1 MQYYLTTKEAKN
13 EVNALVTS
21 RLDYMELTLVLHNVG
36 ESDLYWTS
44 IYIGPR
50 RFHSFTTI
58 QQLVAPNR
66 VLAAKQVIDWLIQS
80 GGMRAPKKR
89 CGFLYLSCCCCN
101 CIAISSVCLSVSI
114 DPASVGFACRVFE
127 GLL

>member
-1 MQYYLTTKEAKN
+1 MNISEYYIYIY
-13 EVNALVTS
+13 
-21 RLDYMELTLVLHNVG
+21 R

-66 VLAAKQVIDWLIQS
+66 VLAAKKVIDWLIQS
-80 GGMRAPKKR
+80 GGMRAQKKR

-127 GLL
+127 AVRYRFRRLCKGKL